1 MLSTLKVNGSWKG
14 GFRIDVTGEDH
25 TLIVD
30 QPEDSGGKN
39 DGPNPLEVL
48 LFALA
53 SCLGTVAVIVA
64 RQERI
69 ELRSF
74 EIEIEG
80 DLDKAYLMGK
90 TTEGRAGY
98 TEIRV
103 LAKIDADLSEE
114 EKQAF
119 FKQVEDRCPV
129 TDNLV
134 SNSKVVF
141 GLK

>member
-1 MLSTLKVNGSWKG
+1 MLSTLKVNGIWKG

-30 QPEDSGGKN
+30 QPENSGGKN

-74 EIEIEG
+74 EIEVEG
-80 DLDKAYLMGK
+80 DLEKAYLMGK

-103 LAKIDADLSEE
+103 LAHIDADLSEE

-119 FKQVEDRCPV
+119 FKKVEDRCPV

-134 SNSKVVF
+134 KNSKVEF